1 MGNEDAP
8 KEEVRKEED
17 DTPRHPFTGEPLIRH
32 DATIKMV
39 RAILIDPF
47 ACQVTDVEVDAN
59 DIHIY
64 RLLSHQTVKVVDFFE
79 SASNIGLAEGDA
91 LYNGLIRDPPVQ
103 RFFVIDGN
111 LQPLAGKGLIMGFDE
126 GGSITDAKSKLS
138 TIKVVFAKREDDKLV
153 QTSEPWEVEDNQ

>member
-1 MGNEDAP
+1 
-8 KEEVRKEED
+8 
-17 DTPRHPFTGEPLIRH
+17 
-32 DATIKMV
+32 MV

-59 DIHIY
+59 DIPDIY
-64 RLLSHQTVKVVDFFE
+64 RLLSHQTVKVVEFFE
-79 SASNIGLAEGDA
+79 SASNIGLEGDA

-126 GGSITDAKSKLS
+126 NGSIIDAKSKLS
-138 TIKVVFAKREDDKLV
+138 TIKVVFAKREGDKLV